1 MTRAAVGKKLKDLR
15 YEKNLTLKDVSG
27 GTGISISMLSKI
39 EREETTPT
47 IDLAIK
53 LATYFN
59 LSLAEMINIP
69 EGKKISI
76 TRLENLLTMNSNGGL
91 KVQFFNKY
99 TPDVSVD
106 FFKIIIPTGT
116 SLLEDSSHPSGSH
129 HVLYFDSGE
138 GVITISDEE
147 IPVAKGDVISFYS
160 DVPHNYRNEGKE
172 DLIIIGI
179 LTYK

>member
-1 MTRAAVGKKLKDLR
+1 MTKAAVGKKLKDLR
-15 YEKNLTLKDVSG
+15 YQKNLTLKDVSE

-53 LATYFN
+53 LANYFN
-59 LSLAEMINIP
+59 LSISEMINVP
-69 EGKKISI
+69 EGKKVSK
-76 TRLENLLTMNSNGGL
+76 TKVENLLSMNSEGGL

-99 TPDVSVD
+99 TPDKRVD
-106 FFKIIIPTGT
+106 FFKIIIPPGT
-116 SLLEDSSHPSGSH
+116 KLVEEATHPPGSH
-129 HVLYFDSGE
+129 HVLYFESGK
-138 GVITISDEE
+138 GFITIRGDE
-147 IPVAKGDVISFYS
+147 IPVEKGDVVSFYS
-160 DVPHNYRNEGKE
+160 DVLHNYRNEGKE